1 MADRLGIPRLSGNG
15 RIVAATALD
24 SFGVGMFIPLNFLF
38 FLLTT
43 DLTVQEVGYGTSLAT
58 LLSLP
63 VAPLAGIA
71 VDRWGP
77 KASLVANN
85 LLATVGYLCYLLVDS
100 QASLVAVLFVV
111 LCAERVYWVS
121 WPAFVADL
129 AQGEELDRWYA
140 FTAAGKNASVGLGG
154 AVGGALLGTG
164 WSGAAVLIVLINA
177 GTSAVTALLFAYPG
191 RRVRA
196 AAAPRPATTA
206 VPEADG
212 GQDGEKDGEK
222 SGEKGGWRALRGDR
236 TVFVLI
242 GAQTAFVFAWLIPT
256 TVLPVYLVAV
266 RGLPA
271 WLPSTAF
278 TLNALL
284 IVVAQS
290 ALTARLATVRRS
302 RVVVRSA
309 VLMLATLLLLA
320 VLPAAGSAVGVVLVC
335 AAVVLFTFGQMA
347 ATPAMTAVSATV
359 APRHA
364 RGRYLSVVNLTWT
377 VSAITGPA
385 LVGALIERHTLVLW
399 GVLGVLTAL
408 GGAGY
413 HLAGRMS
420 PERLGAP
427 RGGTAGAPREQ
438 AAGMPRDEAARV
450 PRSQAT
456 EPPGGQLTGP
466 EPDGVTGVPRGPV
479 GNQVSGAPRG
489 PVTGPEPPAG
499 NRRRSPSGPS
509 RTPRADGRSGPD
521 PGRGGTRRPG

>member
-1 MADRLGIPRLSGNG
+1 M
-15 RIVAATALD
+15 
-24 SFGVGMFIPLNFLF
+24 
-38 FLLTT
+38 
-43 DLTVQEVGYGTSLAT
+43 
-58 LLSLP
+58 
-63 VAPLAGIA
+63 
-71 VDRWGP
+71 
-77 KASLVANN
+77 
-85 LLATVGYLCYLLVDS
+85 
-100 QASLVAVLFVV
+100 LFVV

-196 AAAPRPATTA
+196 AASRPVATA

-212 GQDGEKDGEK
+212 GQDGEK
-222 SGEKGGWRALRGDR
+222 GGWRALLGDR

-320 VLPAAGSAVGVVLVC
+320 VLPVAGSAVGVVLVF
-335 AAVVLFTFGQMA
+335 AAVALFTFGQMA

-359 APRHA
+359 APRRA

-385 LVGALIERHTLVLW
+385 LVGALIERHTLALW
-399 GVLGVLTAL
+399 AVLGVLTAL

-427 RGGTAGAPREQ
+427 RRRTAEAPREQ
-438 AAGMPRDEAARV
+438 VAGAPGDQTTEAPRN
-450 PRSQAT
+450 QAT

-466 EPDGVTGVPRGPV
+466 EPPGG
-479 GNQVSGAPRG
+479 S
-489 PVTGPEPPAG
+489 
-499 NRRRSPSGPS
+499 RRRSPSGPS

>member
-1 MADRLGIPRLSGNG
+1 MTEEEHAPRSGGAPDSRKARVADRLGIPRLSGNG

-177 GTSAVTALLFAYPG
+177 GSSAVTALLFAYPG

-196 AAAPRPATTA
+196 AVAPRPATTA

-212 GQDGEKDGEK
+212 GQDGEQDGEK

-320 VLPAAGSAVGVVLVC
+320 VLPAAGGAVGVVLVC

-427 RGGTAGAPREQ
+427 RGETAEAPREQ

-466 EPDGVTGVPRGPV
+466 EP
-479 GNQVSGAPRG
+479 
-489 PVTGPEPPAG
+489 PAG

-509 RTPRADGRSGPD
+509 RTPRADGHSGPD

>member
-1 MADRLGIPRLSGNG
+1 MTEEEHAPRSGGAPGPGSAPDSRKARVADRLGIPRLSGNG

-177 GTSAVTALLFAYPG
+177 GTSVVTALLFAYPG

-206 VPEADG
+206 VPETDG
-212 GQDGEKDGEK
+212 GQDGEQDGEK

-427 RGGTAGAPREQ
+427 RVRTAEAPRSQTAEAPREQ
-438 AAGMPRDEAARV
+438 AARV

-456 EPPGGQLTGP
+456 EPPGGQL
-466 EPDGVTGVPRGPV
+466 
-479 GNQVSGAPRG
+479 
-489 PVTGPEPPAG
+489 TGPEPPAG

>member
-1 MADRLGIPRLSGNG
+1 MTEEEHAPGSGTVHPGDSGRAPGSRKAHLADRLGIPRLSGNG

-85 LLATVGYLCYLLVDS
+85 LLATAGYLCYLLVDS

-196 AAAPRPATTA
+196 AAAPRPAATA
-206 VPEADG
+206 VPETETAVD
-212 GQDGEKDGEK
+212 EE
-222 SGEKGGWRALRGDR
+222 GWRALLGDR

-302 RVVVRSA
+302 RVVVRST

-320 VLPAAGSAVGVVLVC
+320 VLPTAGSAVGVVLVC

-385 LVGALIERHTLVLW
+385 LVGALIERHTLLLW

-427 RGGTAGAPREQ
+427 RGRTAEAPREQ
-438 AAGMPRDEAARV
+438 AV
-450 PRSQAT
+450 
-456 EPPGGQLTGP
+456 
-466 EPDGVTGVPRGPV
+466 
-479 GNQVSGAPRG
+479 GAPRD
-489 PVTGPEPPAG
+489 PVTEPEPPAG
-499 NRRRSPSGPS
+499 SRRRSPSGPS
-509 RTPRADGRSGPD
+509 RTPRADGHSGPD

>member
-1 MADRLGIPRLSGNG
+1 MTEEEHAPGSGRAPGSRKARLADRLGVPRLSGNG

-154 AVGGALLGTG
+154 SVGGALLGTG

-196 AAAPRPATTA
+196 AAAPRPVATA

-212 GQDGEKDGEK
+212 GQDGEK
-222 SGEKGGWRALRGDR
+222 GGWRALLGDR

-320 VLPAAGSAVGVVLVC
+320 VLPVAGSAVGVVLVF
-335 AAVVLFTFGQMA
+335 AAVALFTFGQMA

-359 APRHA
+359 APRRA

-385 LVGALIERHTLVLW
+385 LVGALIERHTLALW
-399 GVLGVLTAL
+399 AVLGVLTAL

-427 RGGTAGAPREQ
+427 RGRTAEAPREQ
-438 AAGMPRDEAARV
+438 VAGATGDQTTEAPRN
-450 PRSQAT
+450 QAT

-466 EPDGVTGVPRGPV
+466 EPPGG
-479 GNQVSGAPRG
+479 S
-489 PVTGPEPPAG
+489 
-499 NRRRSPSGPS
+499 RRRSPSGPS
-509 RTPRADGRSGPD
+509 RTPRADGHSGPD

>member
-1 MADRLGIPRLSGNG
+1 MTPEENAPRSRKGRLADRLGVPRLSGNG
-15 RIVAATALD
+15 RIVTATALD

-43 DLTVQEVGYGTSLAT
+43 DLTVQQVGYGTSLAT

-85 LLATVGYLCYLLVDS
+85 LLSTVGYLCYLLVDS

-111 LCAERVYWVS
+111 LCAERLYWVS

-140 FTAAGKNASVGLGG
+140 FTAAGKNASVGIGG
-154 AVGGALLGTG
+154 AAGGALLGTG
-164 WSGAAVLIVLINA
+164 WSGAAVLIVVLNA
-177 GTSAVTALLFAYPG
+177 GTSALTALLFAYPG
-191 RRVRA
+191 RRVGT
-196 AAAPRPATTA
+196 AAPRPAATA
-206 VPEADG
+206 PEAADCAA
-212 GQDGEKDGEK
+212 
-222 SGEKGGWRALRGDR
+222 GGWRSLLGDR

-242 GAQTAFVFAWLIPT
+242 AAQTAFVFAWLIPT

-309 VLMLATLLLLA
+309 ALMLCTLLLLA
-320 VLPAAGSAVGVVLVC
+320 ILPAAGGAVGVALVFT
-335 AAVVLFTFGQMA
+335 AVALFTFGQMA

-359 APRHA
+359 APRQA

-385 LVGALIERHTLVLW
+385 LVGALIEGHTLLLWAVLA
-399 GVLGVLTAL
+399 VLTAL
-408 GGAGY
+408 GGLGY
-413 HLAGRMS
+413 HVAGRMS

-427 RGGTAGAPREQ
+427 RA
-438 AAGMPRDEAARV
+438 
-450 PRSQAT
+450 
-456 EPPGGQLTGP
+456 
-466 EPDGVTGVPRGPV
+466 
-479 GNQVSGAPRG
+479 

-499 NRRRSPSGPS
+499 SRHRPPPDPP
-509 RTPRADGRSGPD
+509 RTPRADGRSGRG
-521 PGRGGTRRPG
+521 PGRGGTSRPG